1 MLGKVPVPHH
11 LMQRLRW
18 SAMRRSAARAA
29 HQRSPRGRIQALAPA
44 SIAAASIGAVL
55 LMSVVV
61 WVTRRSPVDPCVSVQ
76 GSGAMSLHG
85 PCAVDLPTMR
95 VESVDTAQIRETNE
109 GVRLLEG
116 TALFSVLPVAK
127 GHPPVRVWVG
137 GATIEVLG
145 TRFRVAHTNSGGSIQ
160 LIEGTIRF
168 TFPNGDV
175 SLMHAGETLSWGP
188 QDRESSSVRGGH
200 AASPSPGE
208 AGSATPGKQGSA
220 TVPEATADRRR
231 DDPPMESLQDE
242 GEPASTSDVMRR
254 FEALRREARYTE
266 TELLRQQLEPVSFEL
281 GNALQHQRAPVQR
294 ICDHWRW
301 HLAHFPSG
309 VYNGSIE
316 DKMTQ
321 LSCDG
326 RTGD

>member
-1 MLGKVPVPHH
+1 MLGKVPVPHR

-29 HQRSPRGRIQALAPA
+29 HQRSPRARTKALSPA
-44 SIAAASIGAVL
+44 AIAAASIGAVL
-55 LMSVVV
+55 LMSLVV

-85 PCAVDLPTMR
+85 SCAVDLSTMR
-95 VESVDTAQIRETNE
+95 IESVGTAQIRETNE

-137 GATIEVLG
+137 DVTIDVLG
-145 TRFRVAHTNSGGSIQ
+145 TRFRVAHTDSGGSIQ

-168 TFPNGDV
+168 TFPNGDI
-175 SLMHAGETLSWGP
+175 SLMHAGETLSWGT
-188 QDRESSSVRGGH
+188 QDRESSSVRDGH
-200 AASPSPGE
+200 AAAPSPGE

-220 TVPEATADRRR
+220 PGPDAAAERRH
-231 DDPPMESLQDE
+231 DDPLIESLQEE
-242 GEPASTSDVMRR
+242 GEPPLTPDVMRR

-266 TELLRQQLEPVSFEL
+266 TELLRQQLEPVSFEV

-321 LSCDG
+321 LSCAG